1 MNNVKKNTLKI
12 FKIGGNVLDNP
23 KALDKFLDNFCR
35 VSGAKILIHGGGKE
49 ATRLAEK
56 MELPVTM
63 IHGRRVTDAATLD
76 LVTMVYAGLVNK
88 RVVSQLQQRGCNA
101 IGLSGAD
108 GDALRAVKRP
118 PVAMTGMEEPV
129 DFGFVGDINSS
140 SVNAR
145 FISSLLTE
153 GMVPVF
159 SAITHDGEGNLLNCN
174 ADGVAAALAMAL
186 CDTFD
191 TELYYCFEQKGVLR
205 DINDPDSV
213 ISLVTPLNFPEL
225 LDEGVIAKGMIP
237 KLENALKAVASGVSC
252 VVIKHSDDILEPSGT
267 IISHD

>member
-1 MNNVKKNTLKI
+1 MNQTHKNTLKI

-23 KALDKFLDNFCR
+23 EALSRFLDDFCR
-35 VSGAKILIHGGGKE
+35 VSGARILIHGGGKE
-49 ATRLAEK
+49 ATRLAER

-63 IHGRRVTDAATLD
+63 IQGRRVTDAATLD

-108 GDALRAVKRP
+108 GDAVRAVKRP
-118 PVAMTGMEEPV
+118 PVAMAGMEEPV

-145 FISSLLTE
+145 FIASLLAA

-174 ADGVAAALAMAL
+174 ADGVASSIAMAL
-186 CDTFD
+186 AEHFD
-191 TELYYCFEQKGVLR
+191 AELYYCFEQKGVLR
-205 DINDPDSV
+205 DIGNPDSV
-213 ISLVTPLNFPEL
+213 IPSVTAANFPEL
-225 LDEGVIAKGMIP
+225 LAEGVIAKGMIP

-267 IISHD
+267 IISHE